1 MGKAKI
7 KQEIKVTSEVNG
19 PGTCQIDIIM
29 HTPMGKKEVSL
40 VPGEPT
46 LIERPGPPGGKKQM
60 LNATATWDEKS
71 RKLSVDGALQETGE
85 VVLRFE
91 RQVLEGG
98 RMRFTERFLE
108 GGRSGG
114 DRGDYV
120 HRFFERV
127 GGS

>member
-1 MGKAKI
+1 
-7 KQEIKVTSEVNG
+7 
-19 PGTCQIDIIM
+19 
-29 HTPMGKKEVSL
+29 
-40 VPGEPT
+40 
-46 LIERPGPPGGKKQM
+46 M

-98 RMRFTERFLE
+98 RLRFTERFLE